1 MSKDVLPKE
10 LMNSVLGK
18 LYDVLANGDGDVVPP
33 SDDNYLAWLSVGVPY
48 PAEELDFLSEG
59 LTGVVRKDGKKESK
73 NEDGEEEKD
82 EDEKSIEEISQLLA
96 QDTARKYQQA
106 ENFARIVDMIP
117 DTSGVKGDVTM
128 NVWNPENTLSQAYD
142 HILRFSQV
150 ANIEPDEKLNAKIEK
165 LRGLL
170 QVKKMKKDIITDE
183 ETEVIEES
191 QLVIKYNEKLQNYL
205 TVALEY
211 NNYRVNALTAKDPAA
226 VHFWAM
232 NAPIL
237 RNKVLAAKKDWVS
250 NGYKEEYEKI
260 AAFISQVEGRS
271 MLALKDRY
279 LDDLEKAKLTGLA
292 SGSDFFYS
300 SLVPGNFAKTDSGWT
315 QFSFSGSDFSSNYSF
330 SSKKGSA
337 GGGLSFGLFRVGGSG
352 NFEKSESSR
361 KIDASSFFL
370 QFKIAQ
376 VPIVR
381 PWFNVNFLTSK
392 YWRFDE
398 ANPEFKNQ
406 MVSDGELPPNGM
418 IPAYTTT
425 AIFVKDLVLHFGETH
440 SEIQAEMSKAGGGG
454 HVGWGPFHLGG
465 SYSTTSGT
473 HDFQRNSESQ
483 GIRIDGLQL
492 IGFKCHMLPKS
503 PNPNPDVKEWV

>member
-1 MSKDVLPKE
+1 MSKEVLPKE

-59 LTGVVRKDGKKESK
+59 LTGVIKKSENAGPK
-73 NEDGEEEKD
+73 NNEGEEEKD
-82 EDEKSIEEISQLLA
+82 EEEKSIEEINQLLA

-128 NVWNPENTLSQAYD
+128 NVWNPENTLTQAYE

-150 ANIEPDEKLNAKIEK
+150 ANFEPDEKLEAKIEK

-170 QVKKMKKDIITDE
+170 QEKKIKKDIITDE
-183 ETEVIEES
+183 ETEVLEES
-191 QLVIKYNEKLQNYL
+191 QLVIKYNEKMQNFL

-211 NNYRVNALTAKDPAA
+211 NSHRVNALTAKEPGA

-237 RNKVLAAKKDWVS
+237 RNKVLAAKRDWVN

-260 AAFISQVEGRS
+260 SAFISQVEGRS
-271 MLALKDRY
+271 MLALKERY
-279 LDDLEKAKLTGLA
+279 LDDLDKSKLTGLA
-292 SGSDFFYS
+292 SGADFLYA
-300 SLVPGNFAKTDSGWT
+300 SLVPGNFAKSDSGWT
-315 QFSFSGSDFSSNYSF
+315 QFSFSSSDYSSNYSF
-330 SSKKGSA
+330 SKKKGSA
-337 GGGLSFGLFRVGGSG
+337 GGGLSLGLFRVGGSG
-352 NFEKSESSR
+352 GFEKNKSSS
-361 KIDASSFFL
+361 KMDASSFYL
-370 QFKIAQ
+370 KFKIAQ

-392 YWRFDE
+392 YWRFDK

-425 AIFVKDLVLHFGETH
+425 AIFVKDLVLHFGERH
-440 SEIQAEMSKAGGGG
+440 AEMQSEMSKAGGGG
-454 HVGWGPFHLGG
+454 YVGWGPFHLGG
-465 SYSTTSGT
+465 SYSSTSGSR
-473 HDFQRNSESQ
+473 DFQRNSDSQ
-483 GIRIDGLQL
+483 GIKIDGMQL

-503 PNPNPDVKEWV
+503 PDPNPDVKEWV